1 MITHYILIDVDVWQI
16 MIVSPLGIC
25 RKPCIRNCAQLLGL
39 GNFTL
44 IDTLQSNRRLYTQVR
59 RDQVW
64 DWVADADAKAEEKVF
79 AFSMAFHPFFVA
91 YPQAASCAANTIL
104 WTATGRGRMSD
115 CAHWEANAKLFNW
128 LFQLQF
134 NFVVRNVGTANW
146 SFLERTR
153 KRPKPGTD
161 RKCEGWGG

>member
-25 RKPCIRNCAQLLGL
+25 RN
-39 GNFTL
+39 
-44 IDTLQSNRRLYTQVR
+44 TLQSNRRLYTQVR

-115 CAHWEANAKLFNW
+115 CAH
-128 LFQLQF
+128 
-134 NFVVRNVGTANW
+134 
-146 SFLERTR
+146 
-153 KRPKPGTD
+153 
-161 RKCEGWGG
+161 